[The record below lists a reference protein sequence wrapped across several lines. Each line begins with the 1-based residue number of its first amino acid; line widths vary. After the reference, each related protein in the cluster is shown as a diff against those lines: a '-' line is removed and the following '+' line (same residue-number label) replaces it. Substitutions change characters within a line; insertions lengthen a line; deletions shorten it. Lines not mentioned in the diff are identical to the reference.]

1 MSKEEQLSKF
11 DTYLQNAKDQGIYNN
26 FNGYLSKNEG
36 CIIGRLMVGKF
47 GFDKAKEKIVL
58 FNRASINLLDDDD
71 AAISNVDRLIAKELP
86 EFPDGFIEKAS
97 SIHFNNFAEDSTIR
111 TMLENWP

>member
-1 MSKEEQLSKF
+1 MNKEEQLSKF
-11 DTYLQNAKDQGIYNN
+11 DTYLQNAKDQGINN
-26 FNGYLSKNEG
+26 DFNGYLSKDDG
-36 CIIGRLMVGKF
+36 CIIARLMVGKF

-58 FNRASINLLDDDD
+58 FNLTSMRILNNDD
-71 AAISNVDRLIAKELP
+71 AMSNVDRLIAKELP

-111 TMLENWP
+111 AMLENWS